1 MSSSVMNGAI
11 GKNPL
16 IDTMNKLAEKEV
28 NNRTTMQTEQLVLS
42 KESMKFPDVS
52 FSFPECRK
60 EMEIQLN
67 RKKEK

>member
-11 GKNPL
+11 GKSPL
-16 IDTMNKLAEKEV
+16 IDTMNKLAAKEV

-52 FSFPECRK
+52 FSFPGCRK

-67 RKKEK
+67 RRKEK